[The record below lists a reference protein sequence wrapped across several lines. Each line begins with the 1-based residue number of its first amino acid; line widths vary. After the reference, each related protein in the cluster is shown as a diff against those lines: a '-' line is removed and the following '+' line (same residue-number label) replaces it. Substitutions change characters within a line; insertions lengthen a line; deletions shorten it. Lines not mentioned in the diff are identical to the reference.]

1 MNMRATTLGRI
12 AQDAPT
18 MSEAQRNWRIAA
30 IALLSTRF
38 IQGFIYWG
46 GGSRRFIYAP
56 SKLDPSAPSWM
67 ANKFQT
73 AMPGALFGTDH
84 LISFMLTHFYLLYA
98 GVILFSAAEL
108 IVGAMLMTGLLTRV
122 AALCS
127 MGFSV
132 LLMAMF
138 GWQGATCIDEWTMA
152 ACNLAMGAS
161 LLLAGSGAYSLDN
174 VLLHR
179 NPALAATPWFRWM
192 SGSLPLPQTDVGFR
206 NLAFGVLSFVLVFD
220 IATYSYYRGS
230 VLTSFH
236 GGPVSPTKHH
246 LTLSQ
251 AELLPDGSVHF
262 HVYLDGGTPDA
273 PAHIMKA
280 ELIGGENEPLETWN
294 TETLSRLP
302 ADSIRNDFAYNK
314 FKAGPYG
321 IVAEMGAMATITLPP
336 EPNVHPPAGGNIIL
350 RLVDVNGRSFSL
362 KLAGADENSSVQ
374 GRQAGLILS
383 RKIESAADGILG
395 PQTPNRATLR
405 YSPKSRRQRLPWL

>member
-1 MNMRATTLGRI
+1 MNMRVITLRGI
-12 AQDAPT
+12 AEDAST

-30 IALLSTRF
+30 IALLSIRF
-38 IQGFIYWG
+38 MQGFIYWG

-56 SKLDPSAPSWM
+56 AKLDPSAPSWM

-161 LLLAGSGAYSLDN
+161 LMLAGSGAYSLDN

-179 NPALAATPWFRWM
+179 NPALAGKPWFRWM
-192 SGSLPLPQTDVGFR
+192 SGSLPLPQTDSSFKKLALAVFAFVVVFNVG
-206 NLAFGVLSFVLVFD
+206 
-220 IATYSYYRGS
+220 TYNYYRGS
-230 VLTSFH
+230 VLTPFH
-236 GGPVSPTKHH
+236 GGPVSPTRHH
-246 LTLSQ
+246 LTLTQ
-251 AELLPDGSVHF
+251 AEILSDGSVRF
-262 HVYLDGGTPDA
+262 HVYLDAGTPEA
-273 PAHIMKA
+273 PVHVVGA
-280 ELIGGENEPLETWN
+280 ELLNNEKQPVATWDAAA
-294 TETLSRLP
+294 LSKLP
-302 ADSIRNDFAYNK
+302 KTDFANDYAYNR
-314 FKAGPYG
+314 FEPGPFG
-321 IVAEMGAMATITLPP
+321 IRAKMGAAAVMTLPP
-336 EPNVHPPAGGNIIL
+336 PASGT
-350 RLVDVNGRSFSL
+350 S
-362 KLAGADENSSVQ
+362 AGARYLQLRDV
-374 GRQAGLILS
+374 
-383 RKIESAADGILG
+383 DG
-395 PQTPNRATLR
+395 QTFSATLG
-405 YSPKSRRQRLPWL
+405 SNP

>member
-1 MNMRATTLGRI
+1 M
-12 AQDAPT
+12 PT
-18 MSEAQRNWRIAA
+18 MSATATALTEGQRTWRLAA
-30 IALLSTRF
+30 LALLSIRI

-46 GGSRRFIYAP
+46 GGSRRFIYDP
-56 SKLDPSAPSWM
+56 SKLNPDAHTWM

-73 AMPGALFGTDH
+73 AMPGALFGTDQ
-84 LISFMLTHFYLLYA
+84 LISFMLQHFYLLYA

-108 IVGAMLMTGLLTRV
+108 VVGAMLMAGVLTRF
-122 AALCS
+122 AALVS

-152 ACNLAMGAS
+152 ACNLAMGAT
-161 LLLAGSGAYSLDN
+161 LLLGGSGAYSIDN
-174 VLLHR
+174 VLLR
-179 NPALAATPWFRWM
+179 RKPALAGAPWFRWM

-220 IATYSYYRGS
+220 VATYSYYRGS
-230 VLTSFH
+230 VLTPFH

-246 LTLSQ
+246 FSLGDAS
-251 AELLPDGSVHF
+251 LLLNGGVKF
-262 HVYLDGGTPDA
+262 HIYLDGGTPDA

-294 TETLSRLP
+294 IETLTRLS
-302 ADSIRNDFAYNK
+302 ADSIHNDFAYNK

-336 EPNVHPPAGGNIIL
+336 QPNVHPPAGGNTTL
-350 RLVDVNGRSFSL
+350 RLTDVNGRNFSL
-362 KLAGADENSSVQ
+362 RLAGADKN
-374 GRQAGLILS
+374 
-383 RKIESAADGILG
+383 
-395 PQTPNRATLR
+395 P
-405 YSPKSRRQRLPWL
+405 